1 MLFTLGGVLPVQRRS
16 DTSGAHDN
24 ARTFD
29 ACFRALADDACI
41 AIFPEG
47 VMHLDPTVRRLKTGA
62 ARIGLGAAES
72 GVRGVVIVPIGLVY
86 GDRGRFRSDATLR
99 FGRPIV
105 MDDWLERYT
114 DDPFG
119 TVGAVT
125 ERLADALAARPNRSH
140 RGPNRAPRQRSRA
153 VTELVVLA
161 PAAALG
167 MLANAPVLVAGLA
180 ARRVPDEMW
189 QASTK
194 GVGGTA
200 LLVLTW
206 GTQLALLSRRFGVRR
221 ASVLTSRG
229 AACGLATLRVARSPA
244 RLHGRVIARTVGAM
258 ITIPESA
265 RSLLLSGRL
274 AHVVTINPDGSPQI
288 SLVWVGVDGD
298 EIVLAHLGAGQKIET
313 SSATLVSRSRS
324 RGPRSSRPACSNISS
339 CTEPPGSPRA
349 GEPSSSRNSRTSI
362 SVPT

>member
-1 MLFTLGGVLPVQRRS
+1 VLRLWARAAVSVFYRQVNIDGREHLPAGGPTLFAANHSNALADVAVIVAKLPDFPHFLAASTWWDRRSARVLFTLGGVLPVQRRG

-29 ACFRALADDACI
+29 ACFRALADDACL

-62 ARIGLGAAES
+62 ARIGLGAAQS

-86 GDRGRFRSDATLR
+86 GDRGRFRSSATLR
-99 FGRPIV
+99 CGRPIV

-125 ERLADALAARPNRSH
+125 ERLADALARATAPLPPSPEPN
-140 RGPNRAPRQRSRA
+140 AAARSRA

-167 MLANAPVLVAGLA
+167 MFANAPVLVAGLA
-180 ARRVPDEMW
+180 ARRVPEEMW
-189 QASTK
+189 QASIK

-206 GTQLALLSRRFGVRR
+206 GTELALLARRFGARR
-221 ASVLTSRG
+221 ASVLTLSG
-229 AACGLATLRVARSPA
+229 AACGLATLAWLDRRQD
-244 RLHGRVIARTVGAM
+244 LT
-258 ITIPESA
+258 
-265 RSLLLSGRL
+265 
-274 AHVVTINPDGSPQI
+274 
-288 SLVWVGVDGD
+288 
-298 EIVLAHLGAGQKIET
+298 AG
-313 SSATLVSRSRS
+313 
-324 RGPRSSRPACSNISS
+324 
-339 CTEPPGSPRA
+339 
-349 GEPSSSRNSRTSI
+349 
-362 SVPT
+362 